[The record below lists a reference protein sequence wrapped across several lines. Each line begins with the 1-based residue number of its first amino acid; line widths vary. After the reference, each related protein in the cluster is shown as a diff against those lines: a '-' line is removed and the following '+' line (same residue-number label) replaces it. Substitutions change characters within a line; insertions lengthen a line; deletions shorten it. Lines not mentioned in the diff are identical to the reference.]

1 MTKSFLIFIKFGK
14 VFNPSTMKNLTFIGV
29 LLLGLAFLLYYMLPQ
44 FSFVKLF
51 EPINLMG
58 ILAGI
63 GIGLIIGGIVG
74 YISKGTALKQ
84 QEKQRELKQLRKEKE
99 DLEKQAAELARQQ
112 TANYTQF
119 EENKNPPNY

>member
-1 MTKSFLIFIKFGK
+1 
-14 VFNPSTMKNLTFIGV
+14 MKNLHFIGF

-44 FSFVKLF
+44 FSVVKLF

-74 YISKGTALKQ
+74 YVSKGTALKEE
-84 QEKQRELKQLRKEKE
+84 EKRREIKQLRKENE
-99 DLEKQAAELARQQ
+99 DLEKQAAELAKQQ
-112 TANYTQF
+112 STTYTTTETQ
-119 EENKNPPNY
+119 NPPNY

>member
-1 MTKSFLIFIKFGK
+1 
-14 VFNPSTMKNLTFIGV
+14 
-29 LLLGLAFLLYYMLPQ
+29 MLPQ
-44 FSFVKLF
+44 FSVVKLF

-74 YISKGTALKQ
+74 YVSKGTALKQ
-84 QEKQRELKQLRKEKE
+84 EQKRKELVQLRKEKE

-112 TANYTQF
+112 TTSYTTTT
-119 EENKNPPNY
+119 ENKNPPNY

>member
-1 MTKSFLIFIKFGK
+1 
-14 VFNPSTMKNLTFIGV
+14 MKNLTFIGF
-29 LLLGLAFLLYYMLPQ
+29 LLLGLAFLLYYMLPE

-51 EPINLMG
+51 EPISLMG

-74 YISKGTALKQ
+74 YVSKGTALKQ
-84 QEKQRELKQLRKEKE
+84 EEKKREIKQLRKVNE

-112 TANYTQF
+112 TATYTTTTT
-119 EENKNPPNY
+119 ENQNPPNY

>member
-1 MTKSFLIFIKFGK
+1 
-14 VFNPSTMKNLTFIGV
+14 MKNLTFIGI

-51 EPINLMG
+51 EPLNLMG

-74 YISKGTALKQ
+74 YLSKGTALKEEQ
-84 QEKQRELKQLRKEKE
+84 KRREFKQLRKEKE
-99 DLEKQAAELARQQ
+99 ELEKQAAQLANQQAQQ
-112 TANYTQF
+112 TYTTTST
-119 EENKNPPNY
+119 ENQNPQSY

>member
-1 MTKSFLIFIKFGK
+1 
-14 VFNPSTMKNLTFIGV
+14 MKNLTFIGF
-29 LLLGLAFLLYYMLPQ
+29 LLLGLAFLLYYMLPE

-51 EPINLMG
+51 EPISLMG

-74 YISKGTALKQ
+74 YVSKGTALKQ
-84 QEKQRELKQLRKEKE
+84 EEKRREIKQLRKVNE

-112 TANYTQF
+112 TTTYTTTTT
-119 EENKNPPNY
+119 ENQNPPNY

>member
-1 MTKSFLIFIKFGK
+1 
-14 VFNPSTMKNLTFIGV
+14 MKNLHFIGF

-84 QEKQRELKQLRKEKE
+84 EEKRKELIQLRKVNE

-112 TANYTQF
+112 TTTYISSTLD
-119 EENKNPPNY
+119 ENKNPPNY

>member
-1 MTKSFLIFIKFGK
+1 
-14 VFNPSTMKNLTFIGV
+14 MKNLTFIGF
-29 LLLGLAFLLYYMLPQ
+29 LLLGLAFLLYYMLPE

-51 EPINLMG
+51 EPISLMG

-74 YISKGTALKQ
+74 YVSKGTALKQ
-84 QEKQRELKQLRKEKE
+84 EEKKREIKQLRKVNE

-112 TANYTQF
+112 TATYTATTT
-119 EENKNPPNY
+119 ENQNPPNY

>member
-1 MTKSFLIFIKFGK
+1 MGRF
-14 VFNPSTMKNLTFIGV
+14 VNFNTMKNLHFIGF
-29 LLLGLAFLLYYMLPQ
+29 LLLGLAFLLYYMLPE

-51 EPINLMG
+51 EPISLMG

-74 YISKGTALKQ
+74 YVSKGSALKEEQ
-84 QEKQRELKQLRKEKE
+84 KRKELQQLRREKE

-112 TANYTQF
+112 AIQNI
-119 EENKNPPNY
+119 PPNENPQNY

>member
-1 MTKSFLIFIKFGK
+1 
-14 VFNPSTMKNLTFIGV
+14 MKNLTFIGV

-84 QEKQRELKQLRKEKE
+84 EEKRKELIQLRKVNE

-112 TANYTQF
+112 TTTYTTI

>member
-1 MTKSFLIFIKFGK
+1 
-14 VFNPSTMKNLTFIGV
+14 MKNLTFIGF
-29 LLLGLAFLLYYMLPQ
+29 LLLGLAFLLYYMLPE

-51 EPINLMG
+51 EPISLMG

-74 YISKGTALKQ
+74 YVSKGTALKQ
-84 QEKQRELKQLRKEKE
+84 EEKKREIKQLRKVNE

-112 TANYTQF
+112 TTTYTTTTLD
-119 EENKNPPNY
+119 ENQNPPNY

>member
-1 MTKSFLIFIKFGK
+1 
-14 VFNPSTMKNLTFIGV
+14 MKNLHFIGF

-44 FSFVKLF
+44 FSVVKLF
-51 EPINLMG
+51 EPMNLMG

-74 YISKGTALKQ
+74 YVSKGAALKEE
-84 QEKQRELKQLRKEKE
+84 EKRREIKQLRKVNE

-112 TANYTQF
+112 TVIEVN
-119 EENKNPPNY
+119 ENKNPPNY

>member
-1 MTKSFLIFIKFGK
+1 MERF
-14 VFNPSTMKNLTFIGV
+14 FNLKHMRNLTFIGF

-63 GIGLIIGGIVG
+63 GIGLILGGIVG

-84 QEKQRELKQLRKEKE
+84 EEKRKEFKQLRRENE

-112 TANYTQF
+112 QSVTYTTP